1 MKERIDGPAVSVIV
15 LTYNQATTAEASVMS
30 VLGSRDVEYEVVI
43 SDDSSTDGTRELLES
58 IAGRYP
64 DRVRLLPRHPNLGIP
79 ANYFYALEHCRGR
92 YVTDVA
98 GDDRRCDPSALSRH
112 ADMLD
117 SAPELVAV
125 SSRWRDGGS
134 VNGTDVSQ
142 APRRDTMTSLLA
154 LERPT
159 PMMLSAMMYRRS
171 IIVKLLRDNPG
182 VVCDTR
188 FRCED
193 LPVMLALLA
202 AGDVTFDPAV
212 TVDYAPAPDS
222 ITRTADP
229 ERRALFAA
237 GLCHAVHHLSQTYG
251 LRNEPRVVS
260 ALEDMAGYMLGCAA
274 ASGRPAAATAAVDAV
289 KESGARLTL
298 KGKVYE
304 KMLRNRVGL
313 RSIAWLKRH
322 I

>member
-1 MKERIDGPAVSVIV
+1 MEEPAVSVIV
-15 LTYNQATTAEASVMS
+15 LTYNQASTAEAAVMS
-30 VLGSRDVEYEVVI
+30 VLESRDVEYEVVI
-43 SDDSSTDGTRELLES
+43 SDDGSTDGTRELLDR
-58 IAGRYP
+58 IAARYP

-79 ANYFYALEHCRGR
+79 VNYFYALEHCRSR

-112 ADMLD
+112 AAMLD

-125 SSRWRDGGS
+125 SSRWKDGES

-154 LERPT
+154 LDRPT
-159 PMMLSAMMYRRS
+159 PMMLSAMMFRRS
-171 IIVKLLRDNPG
+171 IVTKLLRDNPG
-182 VVCDTR
+182 TVCDPR

-202 AGDVTFDPAV
+202 AGDIAFDPAV
-212 TVDYAPAPDS
+212 TVDYTPAPDS
-222 ITRTADP
+222 ITQTPDP
-229 ERRALFAA
+229 GRQALFAA
-237 GLCHAVHHLSQTYG
+237 GLCHAVHHLAQTYG
-251 LRNEPRVVS
+251 LRNEPRVVRG
-260 ALEDMAGYMLGCAA
+260 LNDMAGYMLGCAA
-274 ASGRPAAATAAVDAV
+274 ASGCEEVAGIVVEAV
-289 KESGARLTL
+289 KETGAKLTL
-298 KGKVYE
+298 KGKAYE

>member
-1 MKERIDGPAVSVIV
+1 MKKQMEEPAVSVIV
-15 LTYNQATTAEASVMS
+15 LTYNQVSTAEAAVMS
-30 VLGSRDVEYEVVI
+30 VLEGRDVEYEVVI
-43 SDDSSTDGTRELLES
+43 SDDGSTDGTRELLEC
-58 IAGRYP
+58 IAARYP
-64 DRVRLLPRHPNLGIP
+64 DRVRLLPVHPNLGIP

-112 ADMLD
+112 AAMLD

-125 SSRWRDGGS
+125 SSRWRDCGS

-142 APRRDTMTSLLA
+142 APHRDTMISLLA
-154 LERPT
+154 LDRPT
-159 PMMLSAMMYRRS
+159 PMMLSAMMFRRS
-171 IIVKLLRDNPG
+171 IVTKLLRDNPG
-182 VVCDTR
+182 AVCDPR

-202 AGDVTFDPAV
+202 AGDVAFDPAV
-212 TVDYAPAPDS
+212 TVDYTPAPDS

-237 GLCHAVHHLSQTYG
+237 GLCHAVHHLAQTYG
-251 LRNEPRVVS
+251 LRNEQRVVRG
-260 ALEDMAGYMLGCAA
+260 LNDMAGYMLGCAA
-274 ASGRPAAATAAVDAV
+274 ASGCEQVAGTVVEAVR
-289 KESGARLTL
+289 ETGAKLTL

>member
-1 MKERIDGPAVSVIV
+1 MKKRMEEPAVSVIV
-15 LTYNQATTAEASVMS
+15 LTYNQETTAEAAVMS
-30 VLGSRDVEYEVVI
+30 VLEGRDVEYEVVI
-43 SDDSSTDGTRELLES
+43 SDDGSTDGTRELLES
-58 IAGRYP
+58 IAARYP
-64 DRVRLLPRHPNLGIP
+64 DRVRLLPVHPNLGIP

-98 GDDRRCDPSALSRH
+98 GDDRRCDPSALSRQ
-112 ADMLD
+112 AAMLD
-117 SAPELVAV
+117 SEPELIAV
-125 SSRWRDGGS
+125 SSRWRDGGR

-142 APRRDTMTSLLA
+142 ASRRETMISLLA
-154 LERPT
+154 LDRPT
-159 PMMLSAMMYRRS
+159 PMMLSAMMFRRS
-171 IIVKLLRDNPG
+171 IVTKLLRDNPG
-182 VVCDTR
+182 SVCDPR

-202 AGDVTFDPAV
+202 AGDVAFDPAV
-212 TVDYAPAPDS
+212 TVDYTPAPDS

-237 GLCHAVHHLSQTYG
+237 GLCHAVNHLAQTYG
-251 LRNEPRVVS
+251 LRNEQRVVRG
-260 ALEDMAGYMLGCAA
+260 LNDMAGYMLGCAA
-274 ASGRPAAATAAVDAV
+274 ASGCEEVAGIVVEAVR
-289 KESGARLTL
+289 ETGAKLTL
-298 KGKVYE
+298 KGKAYE

>member
-1 MKERIDGPAVSVIV
+1 MKERIEEPAVSVIV
-15 LTYNQATTAEASVMS
+15 LTYNQVSTAEKAVMS
-30 VLGSRDVEYEVVI
+30 VLESGGVEYEVVI
-43 SDDSSTDGTRELLES
+43 SDDGSTDGTRELLES
-58 IAGRYP
+58 IAARYP

-79 ANYFYALEHCRGR
+79 ANYFYALEHCLGR

-98 GDDRRCDPSALSRH
+98 GDDRRCDPSALSRQG
-112 ADMLD
+112 AMLD

-125 SSRWRDGGS
+125 SSRWKDGGS
-134 VNGTDVSQ
+134 VNGADVSQ

-154 LERPT
+154 LDRPT

-171 IIVKLLRDNPG
+171 VVTKLLRDNPG
-182 VVCDTR
+182 TVCDPR

-193 LPVMLALLA
+193 LPVMLALLN
-202 AGDVTFDPAV
+202 AGKIAFDPAV
-212 TVDYAPAPDS
+212 TVDYTPAPDS
-222 ITRTADP
+222 ITRTPDP

-237 GLCHAVHHLSQTYG
+237 GLCHAVHHLVQAYG
-251 LRNEPRVVS
+251 LRNDPRVVRG
-260 ALEDMAGYMLGCAA
+260 LNGMAGYMLGCAA
-274 ASGRPAAATAAVDAV
+274 ASGSELVAAQTVEAVR
-289 KESGARLTL
+289 ESGAKLTL
-298 KGKVYE
+298 KGKMYE

>member
-1 MKERIDGPAVSVIV
+1 MKERIEEPVVSVIV
-15 LTYNQATTAEASVMS
+15 LTYNQVSTAERAVMS
-30 VLGSRDVEYEVVI
+30 VLESRGVEYEVVI
-43 SDDSSTDGTRELLES
+43 SDDGSTDGTRELLES
-58 IAGRYP
+58 VAARYP

-112 ADMLD
+112 TAMLD

-125 SSRWRDGGS
+125 SSRWREGGS

-171 IIVKLLRDNPG
+171 IVTKMLRDNPG
-182 VVCDTR
+182 AVCDPR

-202 AGDVTFDPAV
+202 AGDVAFDPAV
-212 TVDYAPAPDS
+212 TVDYTPAPDS
-222 ITRTADP
+222 ITRTPDL

-237 GLCHAVHHLSQTYG
+237 GLCHAVHHLAQAYG
-251 LRNEPRVVS
+251 LRNEPRVIRG
-260 ALEDMAGYMLGCAA
+260 LNDMAGYMLGCAA
-274 ASGRPAAATAAVDAV
+274 ASASELVAAQAVEAV
-289 KESGARLTL
+289 RKSGAKLTL
-298 KGKVYE
+298 KGKAYE